1 MKNKKFYRL
10 IFFLP
15 IFFLL
20 LPNSYAYEGTF
31 PNWFT
36 PARAKLELFDYF
48 VAATNKIEDFGYYKI
63 KEIQLNPIK
72 YDWGLH
78 CLKGII
84 FFDEPS
90 CNDGKF
96 EVMWCA
102 GSPCNQDTC
111 IPLWKTFS
119 KCTSSA
125 EN

>member
-72 YDWGLH
+72 YD
-78 CLKGII
+78 C
-84 FFDEPS
+84 
-90 CNDGKF
+90 GKF